1 MTVAM
6 LEQILADMCIE
17 PELLAELNEE
27 QKQILFFKM
36 REEQVRRWKEK
47 EALLEK
53 EQSLEKKSKKANE
66 KSVKWL
72 LGSDSDVWVWVM
84 GEHLQDKTYDQ
95 ICDDIMAERA
105 RQQAQREAEEIRK
118 RNEEELVKRF
128 SNALSL
134 EPQIDSSLDSWKKK
148 AIEEEQAR
156 LTEAAEQKRTEL
168 ELKMKEEE
176 ERRQHE
182 EELKRLEEER
192 TQQIYMDLKEV
203 QQTVQKREDKEWQES
218 LRKSKAADVRR
229 RSIAKQARD
238 DHKRHSLK
246 AVEHGRVA
254 AMSKAFGG
262 GKPLPPKP
270 KPRNNIQR
278 DHVTGSKSGLQRT
291 LSTSTREVIIRWFK
305 EEQIPL
311 RAGYE
316 KHTERLAPWFHGII
330 SREEAEDLLSSKG
343 QGSFLIRVSEKIM
356 GYVLSYRCQDSF
368 KHFLIDA
375 SEDSYCFLG
384 VEQLVHSTLS
394 DLVEYHKVEPITMM
408 GREQLL
414 EPCGQTGNC
423 LDYSD
428 LFQ

>member
-1 MTVAM
+1 M
-6 LEQILADMCIE
+6 LEQILADMWIE

-72 LGSDSDVWVWVM
+72 LGSDNDVWVWVM

-118 RNEEELVKRF
+118 KNEEELVKRF

-134 EPQIDSSLDSWKKK
+134 EPQIDSSLDSWKK
-148 AIEEEQAR
+148 AAVEEEQAR
-156 LTEAAEQKRTEL
+156 LSEAAEQKRTEL
-168 ELKMKEEE
+168 ELKMREEE

-182 EELKRLEEER
+182 EKLKRLEEER

-203 QQTVQKREDKEWQES
+203 QQTVQKSEDKEWQES

-270 KPRNNIQR
+270 KPRNNT
-278 DHVTGSKSGLQRT
+278 HKTGSLSVGSAVHTSSLQISPCNIFPVVISSKAGLRRT

-305 EEQIPL
+305 EEQIPR

-316 KHTERLAPWFHGII
+316 KHSEHLAPWFHGII
-330 SREEAEDLLSSKG
+330 SREEAEDLLRSKG

-394 DLVEYHKVEPITMM
+394 DLVEYHK
-408 GREQLL
+408 
-414 EPCGQTGNC
+414 
-423 LDYSD
+423 
-428 LFQ
+428 

>member
-1 MTVAM
+1 M
-6 LEQILADMCIE
+6 LEQILADMYIE

-105 RQQAQREAEEIRK
+105 RQQAQREAEEIRMKPDENKK
-118 RNEEELVKRF
+118 RATNKLV
-128 SNALSL
+128 
-134 EPQIDSSLDSWKKK
+134 E
-148 AIEEEQAR
+148 
-156 LTEAAEQKRTEL
+156 
-168 ELKMKEEE
+168 
-176 ERRQHE
+176 
-182 EELKRLEEER
+182 
-192 TQQIYMDLKEV
+192 
-203 QQTVQKREDKEWQES
+203 
-218 LRKSKAADVRR
+218 
-229 RSIAKQARD
+229 
-238 DHKRHSLK
+238 
-246 AVEHGRVA
+246 
-254 AMSKAFGG
+254 
-262 GKPLPPKP
+262 
-270 KPRNNIQR
+270 
-278 DHVTGSKSGLQRT
+278 
-291 LSTSTREVIIRWFK
+291 
-305 EEQIPL
+305 
-311 RAGYE
+311 
-316 KHTERLAPWFHGII
+316 GII

-394 DLVEYHKVEPITMM
+394 DLVQYHKVEPITMM

>member
-1 MTVAM
+1 MK
-6 LEQILADMCIE
+6 
-17 PELLAELNEE
+17 EE
-27 QKQILFFKM
+27 
-36 REEQVRRWKEK
+36 EERR
-47 EALLEK
+47 
-53 EQSLEKKSKKANE
+53 Q
-66 KSVKWL
+66 
-72 LGSDSDVWVWVM
+72 
-84 GEHLQDKTYDQ
+84 H
-95 ICDDIMAERA
+95 
-105 RQQAQREAEEIRK
+105 
-118 RNEEELVKRF
+118 EEELKR
-128 SNALSL
+128 L
-134 EPQIDSSLDSWKKK
+134 
-148 AIEEEQAR
+148 EEERTQQIYMD
-156 LTEAAEQKRTEL
+156 LKEVQQTVQKREDK
-168 ELKMKEEE
+168 EWQESQSQSLKRICSQVLSGLKIVLQAGRQLDLTFSMACYPSTLSVTPLDRSYHYFISFFYMKEEE

-278 DHVTGSKSGLQRT
+278 DHMTG
-291 LSTSTREVIIRWFK
+291 RWFK

-394 DLVEYHKVEPITMM
+394 DLVQYHKVEPITMM

>member
-1 MTVAM
+1 M
-6 LEQILADMCIE
+6 LEQILADMWIE

-36 REEQVRRWKEK
+36 REEQVRKWKVK

-53 EQSLEKKSKKANE
+53 EQSLKKKSKKANG

-72 LGSDSDVWVWVM
+72 LGSDNDVWVWVM
-84 GEHLQDKTYDQ
+84 GEHLQDRTYDE

-105 RQQAQREAEEIRK
+105 RQQAQREAEEVRRK
-118 RNEEELVKRF
+118 NKEELDKRF

-134 EPQIDSSLDSWKKK
+134 EPQMDSSLDSWKK
-148 AIEEEQAR
+148 AALEEKQAR
-156 LTEAAEQKRTEL
+156 LSEAAEQKRTEL
-168 ELKMKEEE
+168 ELKMREEE

-182 EELKRLEEER
+182 EKLKRLEEER
-192 TQQIYMDLKEV
+192 TQRIYMDLREV
-203 QQTVQKREDKEWQES
+203 QQSVEKSEDKEWQES
-218 LRKSKAADVRR
+218 LRKSKAADVQRR
-229 RSIAKQARD
+229 FIAKQARD

-246 AVEHGRVA
+246 AVKHGTVA

-270 KPRNNIQR
+270 KPRNNTHN
-278 DHVTGSKSGLQRT
+278 DHVTGRPITHRNIHCNIFPVVISSKAGLRRT

-305 EEQIPL
+305 EEQIPR

-316 KHTERLAPWFHGII
+316 KHSERIAPWFHGII
-330 SREEAEDLLSSKG
+330 SREEAEDLLRSKG

-394 DLVEYHKVEPITMM
+394 DLVEYHK
-408 GREQLL
+408 
-414 EPCGQTGNC
+414 
-423 LDYSD
+423 
-428 LFQ
+428 